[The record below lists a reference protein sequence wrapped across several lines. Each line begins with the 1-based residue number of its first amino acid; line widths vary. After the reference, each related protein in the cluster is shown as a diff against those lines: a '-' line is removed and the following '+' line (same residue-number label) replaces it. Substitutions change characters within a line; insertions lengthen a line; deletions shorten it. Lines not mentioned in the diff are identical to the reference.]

1 MSLAWVIHCDVKPE
15 NILLDQNFEPKIID
29 FGMAKLLRRS
39 GSNQIISQ
47 VRGTVGYIAPE
58 WLSGLPVTAKV
69 DVYSYGVLLLEL
81 ASGTRVSDM
90 ALGVYDD
97 SRMEL
102 RKLVRTLVDKL
113 NRKGHAWIAE
123 FVDFRLNAN

>member
-113 NRKGHAWIAE
+113 NRK
-123 FVDFRLNAN
+123 